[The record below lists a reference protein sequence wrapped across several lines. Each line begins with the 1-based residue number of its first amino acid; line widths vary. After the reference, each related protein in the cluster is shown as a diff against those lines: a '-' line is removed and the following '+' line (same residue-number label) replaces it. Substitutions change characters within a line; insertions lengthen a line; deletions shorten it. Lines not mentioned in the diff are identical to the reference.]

1 MRREARDWKRIVAG
15 PWKWRNSYIELVGMC
30 GLQEM
35 ALRVMVWEMRR
46 RSGRR
51 TLSPQIVRLDHVRSV
66 NRDFVSVRHVV
77 DSRMTRKNLVS
88 GTRLLRLMLG
98 IWRWRVEDFSR

>member
-1 MRREARDWKRIVAG
+1 
-15 PWKWRNSYIELVGMC
+15 
-30 GLQEM
+30 
-35 ALRVMVWEMRR
+35 MVWKMRR

-66 NRDFVSVRHVV
+66 NKDFVSVRHVV

-98 IWRWRVEDFSR
+98 IWKWRVEDFSR